1 LIELVTAASAA
12 PGGRHQGLT
21 PGKVALLCW
30 PGEPANH
37 AMHQGVK
44 WLHADTWTTYQRSN
58 FVTPAFPGYISGHST
73 FSRSAAEI
81 MTAITG
87 THFFPGGLGDY
98 TITNLINEQ
107 GPSAPVTLQWA
118 TYYDAADQIGISRI
132 WGGIHPPVDDFAG
145 RRAGAQAGQGAWNLA
160 KKYFDG
166 TIARTPIVLGIRSL
180 EPMSCEVRFD
190 AVRGFYYKLQS
201 ASDPHGMFSD
211 DPAGFVQAFD
221 PSLAWTN
228 ALSGVQKVYR
238 VVQAIA
244 P

>member
-1 LIELVTAASAA
+1 
-12 PGGRHQGLT
+12 
-21 PGKVALLCW
+21 
-30 PGEPANH
+30 
-37 AMHQGVK
+37 MHQGVK

-87 THFFPGGLGDY
+87 TQFFPGGLGSY
-98 TITNLINEQ
+98 TITSLINEQ

-132 WGGIHPPVDDFAG
+132 WGGIHPPADDFGG
-145 RRAGAQAGQGAWNLA
+145 RRTGAQAGQSAWALA
-160 KKYFDG
+160 QKYFDG
-166 TIARTPIVLGIRSL
+166 SIAQTPFVLTIRALAPTG
-180 EPMSCEVRFD
+180 CELRFNT
-190 AVRGFYYKLQS
+190 VRGLYYKLQS
-201 ASDPHGMFSD
+201 ASDLLAPFDD

-221 PSLAWTN
+221 TAIVLTDNVARPRRL
-228 ALSGVQKVYR
+228 YR
-238 VVQAIA
+238 IVRAST